1 MPEPIT
7 TTVIVTLAATK
18 FIEGISGELSKRFTP
33 AALEK
38 MTQLWKTIKGRFHG
52 KKPNAETT
60 IAQIESGNKVDI
72 DKLAKYL
79 DAEMLDDD
87 EFAAQLREMAK
98 EIEAGKIEDNRA
110 MQQTVIGDHNTNIQ
124 AQAQDG
130 GTNYNAGTMYFG
142 TPPKS

>member
-1 MPEPIT
+1 
-7 TTVIVTLAATK
+7 
-18 FIEGISGELSKRFTP
+18 
-33 AALEK
+33 
-38 MTQLWKTIKGRFHG
+38 MTQLWKTIKGRFQG

-60 IAQIESGNKVDI
+60 IAQIESGNKVEI

-87 EFAAQLREMAK
+87 EFAAQLREMAQ

-130 GTNYNAGTMYFG
+130 GTNYNANTINFG
-142 TPPKS
+142 TLPKS